1 MKFSHS
7 AKVTSTRIYSKK
19 CRILSYEMISIGFR
33 RSYKKI
39 FHKNVHFL
47 KYQNAP
53 EHFSMF

>member
-7 AKVTSTRIYSKK
+7 AKVTRIYSKK

-47 KYQNAP
+47 KYQNAT